1 MRGLTILVVTADAE
15 RLHAAFTFAAAA
27 AAGGASARVH
37 LHETAVRLLAGPL
50 TAAND
55 EARGRAGLPTLAQ
68 IFDEAGALG
77 VRISV
82 CQSGLALAGLTL
94 EGIDP
99 RIEASGPLGLFGSL
113 GTDQFISF

>member
-27 AAGGASARVH
+27 AAGGAPARVH
-37 LHETAVRLLAGPL
+37 LHETAVTLLAGPL
-50 TAAND
+50 TAPND
-55 EARGRAGLPTLAQ
+55 EARRRAGLPTLDQ

-94 EGIDP
+94 EGVDP
-99 RIEASGPLGLFGSL
+99 RIDASGPLGLFGSL
-113 GTDQFISF
+113 GTDQLITF